1 MEYRRRHTWEKK
13 MRYEL
18 YVYLTKSKF
27 WFKVLQTS
35 DQRFFDYKKRKLVKD
50 GHQVKESVNYIGA

>member
-1 MEYRRRHTWEKK
+1 

-27 WFKVLQTS
+27 WFKVLKTS
-35 DQRFFDYKKRKLVKD
+35 DQRYFDYKKKKLVQD
-50 GHQVKESVNYIGA
+50 GHKVKETIQILGA

>member
-1 MEYRRRHTWEKK
+1 MK
-13 MRYEL
+13 YEL

-35 DQRFFDYKKRKLVKD
+35 DQQFFDYKKRKLVQD
-50 GHQVKESVNYIGA
+50 GHKVKESVNYIGA

>member
-1 MEYRRRHTWEKK
+1 MK
-13 MRYEL
+13 YEL

-35 DQRFFDYKKRKLVKD
+35 DQRFFDYKKRKLVQD
-50 GHQVKESVNYIGA
+50 GHKVKESVNYIGA